1 MIQTVED
8 LLFLSPQQ
16 SEYFGDH
23 MIFIGKGG
31 GGGDFSRGLQN
42 KRGGL

>member
-16 SEYFGDH
+16 LEYFGDH
-23 MIFIGKGG
+23 MVFIGKGG
-31 GGGDFSRGLQN
+31 GGGISRGLQN